1 MKKTFRLVIVGLV
14 IGAIASWQR
23 TLSAEEGAK
32 AATSAGGVHSI
43 TLPAMQPELPAGPGR
58 DTVAATC
65 VICHSTRYIT
75 MQPRFSRAAWTA
87 EVDKMRKVFGAP
99 LADAQAAQVV
109 DYLVAIRGAA
119 GAK

>member
-1 MKKTFRLVIVGLV
+1 MKTTFRFVIAGSLLST
-14 IGAIASWQR
+14 IILWQR
-23 TLSAEEGAK
+23 PSPAEEAAK
-32 AATSAGGVHSI
+32 PVIPAGGVHSI

-75 MQPRFSRAAWTA
+75 MQPAFSRAAWTA
-87 EVDKMRKVFGAP
+87 EVDKMRKTFGAP
-99 LADAQAAQVV
+99 LTDAQAAQVV

-119 GAK
+119 AAK